1 MQPVPTRSKKR
12 GSCIHSTFSLLCVL
26 LSACAAAPQSEA
38 PTATAPPA
46 TQAAATPAPY
56 ASTYKAASANPT
68 LIRGATILTGTG
80 TRIDNGDVLIVDGK
94 IASIGN
100 QLSAPAG
107 ATVIEANGRWVTPG
121 LIDVHSHLG
130 VYPSPGVNAHGDGN
144 EMVDPVTSNAWAEHA
159 VWPQDPGF
167 QTALEGGITALQIL
181 PGSGNLIGGRGV
193 TVKNVHATTY
203 QAMKFPN
210 APQGLKMAC
219 GENPKGFYGG
229 KGQAPMTRMGNVA
242 GYRQAFA
249 DAQAYRE
256 EWQKYRRELAAYE
269 KKQKEP
275 KKDAK
280 KKDDE
285 EAKPPS
291 PPKRDLKAETL
302 VGAMDGEILVHIH
315 CYRADEMAIMIDLA
329 KEFGF
334 KIAAFHHA
342 VEAYKVADLLA
353 QNGICGAEWADWW
366 GFKMEAF
373 DGVMENLALTDMP
386 RNGCAVVHSD
396 SAEGIQRLNQ
406 EAAKAMARG
415 VRAGLEISR
424 EHAVTWL
431 TLNPAKALGIDK
443 VTGTL
448 EAGKMGD
455 VVIWNGDPF
464 SVYALAEQVFIDG
477 VLAYDRKNPPAKPH
491 SDFMLGQFSSGSQ
504 GSAQ

>member
-1 MQPVPTRSKKR
+1 MQHAHARDASRRPIMIP
-12 GSCIHSTFSLLCVL
+12 LLGIL
-26 LSACAAAPQSEA
+26 LSACATAPQSQA
-38 PTATAPPA
+38 PT
-46 TQAAATPAPY
+46 TQATPAPSTPAPY
-56 ASTYKAASANPT
+56 TSTYKALPSGPT
-68 LIRGATILTGTG
+68 LIRGATVLTGTG

-94 IASIGN
+94 ISAVGT

-107 ATVIEANGRWVTPG
+107 AKVIEANGRWVTPG

-130 VYPSPGVNAHGDGN
+130 VYPSPGVDAHSDGN
-144 EMVDPVTSNAWAEHA
+144 EMVDPVTAQAWAEHA

-167 QTALEGGITALQIL
+167 ETALEGGITSMQIL

-193 TVKNVHATTY
+193 TVKNVRATTY
-203 QAMKFPN
+203 QAMKFPG

-256 EWQKYRRELAAYE
+256 EWNKYRRELAEYE
-269 KKQKEP
+269 KKQQ
-275 KKDAK
+275 KDSSGK
-280 KKDDE
+280 KKDE

-291 PPKRDLKAETL
+291 PPKRDLKSETL
-302 VGAMDGEILVHIH
+302 VGAMNGEILVHIH

-329 KEFGF
+329 REFGF

-353 QNGICGAEWADWW
+353 QNNICGAEWADWW

-386 RNGCAVVHSD
+386 KNGCAVVHSD

-406 EAAKAMARG
+406 EAGKAMARG
-415 VRAGLEISR
+415 NRMGLDISR
-424 EHAVTWL
+424 ERAITWL
-431 TLNPAKALGIDK
+431 TLNAAKALGIDK

-448 EAGKMGD
+448 EAGKAGD

-464 SVYALAEQVFIDG
+464 SVYALAEEVFIDG
-477 VLAYDRKNPPAKPH
+477 ALVYDRANPPAKPT
-491 SDFMLGQFSSGSQ
+491 SDFLLGQYETAVK

>member
-1 MQPVPTRSKKR
+1 MQHAHARDASRRPVMIP
-12 GSCIHSTFSLLCVL
+12 LLGFL
-26 LSACAAAPQSEA
+26 LSACATAPQSQA
-38 PTATAPPA
+38 PTP
-46 TQAAATPAPY
+46 QATPAPSTPAPY
-56 ASTYKAASANPT
+56 TSTYQAPTSGPT
-68 LIRGATILTGTG
+68 LIRGATVLTGTG

-94 IASIGN
+94 ISAIGT

-107 ATVIEANGRWVTPG
+107 AKIIEANGRWVTPG

-130 VYPSPGVNAHGDGN
+130 VYASPGVDAHSDGN
-144 EMVDPVTSNAWAEHA
+144 EMVDPVTAQAWAEHA
-159 VWPQDPGF
+159 LWPQDPGF
-167 QTALEGGITALQIL
+167 QTALAGGITTMQIL

-193 TVKNVHATTY
+193 TVKNVHANTY

-219 GENPKGFYGG
+219 GENPKGFYGS

-256 EWQKYRRELAAYE
+256 EWNKYRRELADYE
-269 KKQKEP
+269 KKQKDSG
-275 KKDAK
+275 KGK
-280 KKDDE
+280 KKDEDD
-285 EAKPPS
+285 KPPS
-291 PPKRDLKAETL
+291 PPKRDLKSETL
-302 VGAMDGEILVHIH
+302 VGAMNGEILVHIH
-315 CYRADEMAIMIDLA
+315 CYRADEMAIMIDLSH
-329 KEFGF
+329 EFGF

-342 VEAYKVADLLA
+342 VEAYKVADVLA
-353 QNGICGAEWADWW
+353 KNNICGAEWADWW

-386 RNGCAVVHSD
+386 KNGCAIVHSD

-406 EAAKAMARG
+406 EAAKAMTRG
-415 VRAGLEISR
+415 NRMGLDISR
-424 EHAVTWL
+424 EHAMTWL
-431 TLNPAKALGIDK
+431 TSNAAKALGIDK

-455 VVIWNGDPF
+455 VVIWNSDPF

-477 VLAYDRKNPPAKPH
+477 SLVYDRANPPTQPP
-491 SDFMLGQFSSGSQ
+491 SDFLLGQYETAK

>member
-1 MQPVPTRSKKR
+1 
-12 GSCIHSTFSLLCVL
+12 
-26 LSACAAAPQSEA
+26 
-38 PTATAPPA
+38 
-46 TQAAATPAPY
+46 
-56 ASTYKAASANPT
+56 
-68 LIRGATILTGTG
+68 
-80 TRIDNGDVLIVDGK
+80 
-94 IASIGN
+94 
-100 QLSAPAG
+100 PAG
-107 ATVIEANGRWVTPG
+107 AKVIEANGRWVTPG

-130 VYPSPGVNAHGDGN
+130 VYPSPGVDAHSDGN
-144 EMVDPVTSNAWAEHA
+144 EMVDPVTAQAWAEHA

-167 QTALEGGITALQIL
+167 ETALQGGITAMQIL

-193 TVKNVHATTY
+193 TVKNLHSTTY
-203 QAMKFPN
+203 QAMKFPG

-256 EWQKYRRELAAYE
+256 EWNKYRRELAAYE
-269 KKQKEP
+269 KKQK
-275 KKDAK
+275 DSSGK
-280 KKDDE
+280 KKDDDD
-285 EAKPPS
+285 KPPS
-291 PPKRDLKAETL
+291 PPKRDLKSETL

-342 VEAYKVADLLA
+342 VEAYKIADLLA
-353 QNGICGAEWADWW
+353 QNNICGAEWADWW

-386 RNGCAVVHSD
+386 KNSCAVVHSD

-406 EAAKAMARG
+406 EAGKALVRG
-415 VRAGLEISR
+415 NRMGLDISR
-424 EHAVTWL
+424 EHAITWL
-431 TLNPAKALGIDK
+431 TLNAAKALGIDK

-464 SVYALAEQVFIDG
+464 SVYALAENVFIDG
-477 VLAYDRKNPPAKPH
+477 ALVYDRANPSTKPA
-491 SDFMLGQFSSGSQ
+491 SDFLLGQYETAVHVDNG